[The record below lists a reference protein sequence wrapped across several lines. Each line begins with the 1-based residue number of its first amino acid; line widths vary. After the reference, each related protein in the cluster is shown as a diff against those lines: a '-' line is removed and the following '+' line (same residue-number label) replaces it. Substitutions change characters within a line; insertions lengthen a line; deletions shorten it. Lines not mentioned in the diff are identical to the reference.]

1 MRTIHVLRKPCSEP
15 TVAANVLR
23 YGTGGINVDGC
34 RVGLD
39 VIKTTGHK
47 GDKYAAF
54 RGGAFG
60 ALGES
65 FTAEHVGRW
74 PANVIHD
81 GSEGVVSTFPDTGT
95 STGGRIGNASGA
107 YVNQGRTGW
116 GMGHEAGDP
125 GFGDAGS
132 ASRYFQRVNVKGAGG
147 SEARDLIEYLR
158 TMITPPDENLP
169 PTPEG
174 EPSKAVFLHVE
185 DPEAFDW
192 SAYADQSVHAMVAAS
207 PAPSASSEAWISE
220 AYRVLKPGAHL
231 LLVAPEDEVTG
242 HTGACVAEDLGFEVR
257 DAILLL
263 TGDSVGQFHYTAKS
277 GRSEREAGLFDSE
290 FDYGQQDEGR
300 KEGNPGGDNP
310 RNRGLTKRKNV
321 HPCLH
326 PDALVLTVN
335 GFRPIR
341 DVRIGDLVYGA
352 NGRFNSVEHV
362 SHHPY
367 TSPDLFEIHVA
378 GTNYTTPASDNHP
391 FLIWRPTRKG
401 KSVTG
406 GNVLWVPAEEVQP
419 GDYTMTPVYQDIS
432 LPEGAEEDT
441 GALDLDGWFLFGLY
455 LADGVAHRSGHGT
468 SVYPSFT
475 VSDAKPHLI
484 ERIQAFGAARGFNV
498 GVYEKKGTK
507 AKQVVV
513 FDPEAGSLFTDLGGR
528 GAGEKRLGVAA
539 LQAPRPVACAILD
552 GYLAGDGASV
562 RKHKQAKTVSPDLAS
577 HIALLG
583 ERAGYRAS
591 LYRYEGVTDGKGIG
605 DRKFKN
611 VRDVYQVY
619 LSDQNRGM
627 TGRKPSRPSTVEHE
641 GVTFTLRLVQQVVRV
656 PYTGDVWNLSVATS
670 PTFQTAVGMSHNTV
684 KPVEIME
691 FCLRDVPKDV
701 GPVLDP
707 FLGSGTT
714 LLACIETG
722 HDGIG
727 IEREEEYAQI
737 ADARIRHRDYETAG
751 WNRAEFISPFSKGDE
766 AEAPAALPP
775 KEISLDDFFGVGD

>member
-1 MRTIHVLRKPCSEP
+1 MS
-15 TVAANVLR
+15 
-23 YGTGGINVDGC
+23 
-34 RVGLD
+34 
-39 VIKTTGHK
+39 
-47 GDKYAAF
+47 
-54 RGGAFG
+54 
-60 ALGES
+60 
-65 FTAEHVGRW
+65 
-74 PANVIHD
+74 
-81 GSEGVVSTFPDTGT
+81 
-95 STGGRIGNASGA
+95 IGNEEGQTLAEGIPSLLDLALDLGG
-107 YVNQGRTGW
+107 Q
-116 GMGHEAGDP
+116 EAD
-125 GFGDAGS
+125 
-132 ASRYFQRVNVKGAGG
+132 KGAGG

-192 SAYADQSVHAMVAAS
+192 SAYADQSVHAMVANG
-207 PAPSASSEAWISE
+207 PSALRRTACGEGDDEVGAWISE

-231 LLVAPEDEVTG
+231 LLIAPEDEVTG

-263 TGDSVGQFHYTAKS
+263 TEDSVGKFHYTAKS

-290 FDYGQQDEGR
+290 FDYGQQDETR

-326 PDALVLTVN
+326 PDALVLTIT

-341 DVRIGDLVYGA
+341 DIRIGDSVYGA
-352 NGRFNSVEHV
+352 NGRFNVVEHV

-378 GTNYTTPASDNHP
+378 GTNYTTLASDNHP

-419 GDYTMTPVYQDIS
+419 GDYTMTPIDAPIIHS
-432 LPEGAEEDT
+432 MD
-441 GALDLDGWFLFGLY
+441 LDLPGPL
-455 LADGVAHRSGHGT
+455 
-468 SVYPSFT
+468 
-475 VSDAKPHLI
+475 
-484 ERIQAFGAARGFNV
+484 
-498 GVYEKKGTK
+498 
-507 AKQVVV
+507 
-513 FDPEAGSLFTDLGGR
+513 
-528 GAGEKRLGVAA
+528 
-539 LQAPRPVACAILD
+539 
-552 GYLAGDGASV
+552 
-562 RKHKQAKTVSPDLAS
+562 
-577 HIALLG
+577 
-583 ERAGYRAS
+583 
-591 LYRYEGVTDGKGIG
+591 
-605 DRKFKN
+605 
-611 VRDVYQVY
+611 
-619 LSDQNRGM
+619 
-627 TGRKPSRPSTVEHE
+627 VEHE
-641 GVTFTLRLVQQVVRV
+641 DVTFTLRLVQQVVRV

-727 IEREEEYAQI
+727 IEREEEYARI

-766 AEAPAALPP
+766 AEAPAASPP